1 MTMNQHH
8 YPYQSCPKLYED
20 YYVNQVGHGLPV
32 FVGGGGRR
40 LYRGHG
46 FGSLLAG
53 IGRAVVPLL
62 KKGGKALLKE
72 GARTGL
78 RVAQDVMSGKR
89 LGSALKQR
97 AGQSGKRLLTQVLS
111 PSPSSQ
117 QQRKGRQKR
126 IKTKRTAQGK
136 QSGRPRRR
144 RQQQQTKKQQRM
156 TDIFG

>member
-1 MTMNQHH
+1 MMNQHR

-78 RVAQDVMSGKR
+78 RVAQDVMSGQR

-111 PSPSSQ
+111 SSSPSPS
-117 QQRKGRQKR
+117 RRQKR

-144 RQQQQTKKQQRM
+144 RQQQPKKQQQQRM

>member
-1 MTMNQHH
+1 MMTMNQHR

-40 LYRGHG
+40 HRGHG

-111 PSPSSQ
+111 PSPSQ
-117 QQRKGRQKR
+117 QQRRRQKR

-136 QSGRPRRR
+136 QSGRQRRR
-144 RQQQQTKKQQRM
+144 RQQPKKQQRM

>member
-1 MTMNQHH
+1 MMMMMNQHR

-40 LYRGHG
+40 SYRGHG

-78 RVAQDVMSGKR
+78 RVAQDVMSGQR

-97 AGQSGKRLLTQVLS
+97 ARQSGKRLLTQVLS
-111 PSPSSQ
+111 PSPS
-117 QQRKGRQKR
+117 RKQKR

-136 QSGRPRRR
+136 QSGRQRR
-144 RQQQQTKKQQRM
+144 RQQPKKQQRRV

>member
-1 MTMNQHH
+1 MNQHR

-32 FVGGGGRR
+32 FVGGGGRC
-40 LYRGHG
+40 YRGHG

-78 RVAQDVMSGKR
+78 RVAQDVMSGQR

-111 PSPSSQ
+111 PSPS
-117 QQRKGRQKR
+117 RRQKR

-136 QSGRPRRR
+136 QSGRQRR
-144 RQQQQTKKQQRM
+144 RQQPKKQRM

>member
-1 MTMNQHH
+1 MTMNQHR

-97 AGQSGKRLLTQVLS
+97 AGQSGKRLLTQALS
-111 PSPSSQ
+111 PSSPSS
-117 QQRKGRQKR
+117 QRKGRQKR

-144 RQQQQTKKQQRM
+144 RQQQTKKQQRM

>member
-1 MTMNQHH
+1 MMMNQHR

-111 PSPSSQ
+111 PSPS
-117 QQRKGRQKR
+117 RRQKR

-144 RQQQQTKKQQRM
+144 RQQQTKKQQQQQRM

>member
-1 MTMNQHH
+1 MTTMMMNQHR

-40 LYRGHG
+40 SYRGHG

-78 RVAQDVMSGKR
+78 RVAQDVMSGQR

-97 AGQSGKRLLTQVLS
+97 ARQSGKRLLTQVLS
-111 PSPSSQ
+111 PSPS
-117 QQRKGRQKR
+117 RKQKR

-136 QSGRPRRR
+136 QSGRQRR
-144 RQQQQTKKQQRM
+144 RQQPKKQRM

>member
-1 MTMNQHH
+1 MTTLMMNQHR
-8 YPYQSCPKLYED
+8 YPYQSCPRLYED

-40 LYRGHG
+40 YRGHG

-78 RVAQDVMSGKR
+78 RVAQDVMSGQR

-97 AGQSGKRLLTQVLS
+97 AGQSGKRLLTQVLKAS
-111 PSPSSQ
+111 PSPS
-117 QQRKGRQKR
+117 RRQKR

-136 QSGRPRRR
+136 QSGRQRR
-144 RQQQQTKKQQRM
+144 RQQPKKQRM

>member
-1 MTMNQHH
+1 MNQHR

-111 PSPSSQ
+111 PSPS
-117 QQRKGRQKR
+117 RRQKR

-136 QSGRPRRR
+136 QSGRQRRR
-144 RQQQQTKKQQRM
+144 RQQQPKKQQQRM

>member
-1 MTMNQHH
+1 MMTTTMNQHR

-40 LYRGHG
+40 YRGHG

-78 RVAQDVMSGKR
+78 RVAQDVMSGQR

-111 PSPSSQ
+111 PSPS
-117 QQRKGRQKR
+117 RRQKR

-136 QSGRPRRR
+136 QSGRQRR
-144 RQQQQTKKQQRM
+144 RQQPKKQRRV

>member
-1 MTMNQHH
+1 MTMMNQHR

-144 RQQQQTKKQQRM
+144 RQQQTKKQQRM

>member
-1 MTMNQHH
+1 MMMMNQHR

-78 RVAQDVMSGKR
+78 LVAQDVMSGKR

-111 PSPSSQ
+111 PSSPSS
-117 QQRKGRQKR
+117 QRKGRQKR

-144 RQQQQTKKQQRM
+144 RQQQTKKQQRM

>member
-1 MTMNQHH
+1 MMNQHR
-8 YPYQSCPKLYED
+8 YPYQSCPRLYED

-40 LYRGHG
+40 SYRGHG

-78 RVAQDVMSGKR
+78 RVAQDVMSGQR

-97 AGQSGKRLLTQVLS
+97 AGQSGKRLLKQVLS
-111 PSPSSQ
+111 PSPS
-117 QQRKGRQKR
+117 RRQKR

-136 QSGRPRRR
+136 QSGRQRLR
-144 RQQQQTKKQQRM
+144 RQQPKKKQQRM

>member
-1 MTMNQHH
+1 MMNQHR
-8 YPYQSCPKLYED
+8 YPYQSCPRLYED

-32 FVGGGGRR
+32 FVGGGGGGRR
-40 LYRGHG
+40 YRGHG

-78 RVAQDVMSGKR
+78 RVAQDVVSGQR

-97 AGQSGKRLLTQVLS
+97 AGQSGKRLLKQVLSS
-111 PSPSSQ
+111 PSPSPSQ
-117 QQRKGRQKR
+117 RRQKR

-136 QSGRPRRR
+136 QSGRQRR
-144 RQQQQTKKQQRM
+144 RQQPKKQQRRV

>member
-1 MTMNQHH
+1 MTMNQHR

-111 PSPSSQ
+111 PSPS
-117 QQRKGRQKR
+117 RRQKR

-144 RQQQQTKKQQRM
+144 RQQQPKKQQQQRM

>member
-1 MTMNQHH
+1 MMNQHR
-8 YPYQSCPKLYED
+8 YPYQSCPRLYED

-40 LYRGHG
+40 YRGHG

-78 RVAQDVMSGKR
+78 RVAQDVMSGQR

-97 AGQSGKRLLTQVLS
+97 AGQSGKRLLKQVLS
-111 PSPSSQ
+111 PSPS
-117 QQRKGRQKR
+117 RRQKR

-136 QSGRPRRR
+136 QSGRQRLRR
-144 RQQQQTKKQQRM
+144 RQQPKKKQQRM

>member
-1 MTMNQHH
+1 MMNQHR
-8 YPYQSCPKLYED
+8 YPYQSCPRLYED

-32 FVGGGGRR
+32 FVGGGGGGGGGRR
-40 LYRGHG
+40 YRGHG

-78 RVAQDVMSGKR
+78 RVAQDVMSGQR

-97 AGQSGKRLLTQVLS
+97 ARQSGKRLLTQVLS
-111 PSPSSQ
+111 PSPS
-117 QQRKGRQKR
+117 RKQKR

-136 QSGRPRRR
+136 QSGRQRR
-144 RQQQQTKKQQRM
+144 RQQPKKQQRRV

>member
-1 MTMNQHH
+1 MTTMMMNQHR

-40 LYRGHG
+40 SYRGHG

-78 RVAQDVMSGKR
+78 RVAQDVMSGQR

-97 AGQSGKRLLTQVLS
+97 ARQSGKRLLTQVLS
-111 PSPSSQ
+111 PSPS
-117 QQRKGRQKR
+117 RKQKR

-136 QSGRPRRR
+136 QSGRQRLR
-144 RQQQQTKKQQRM
+144 RQQPKKKQQRM

>member
-1 MTMNQHH
+1 MMMNQHR
-8 YPYQSCPKLYED
+8 YPYQSCPRLYED

-32 FVGGGGRR
+32 FVGGGGGGGRR
-40 LYRGHG
+40 YRGHG

-78 RVAQDVMSGKR
+78 RVAQDVVSGQR

-97 AGQSGKRLLTQVLS
+97 AGQSGKRLLKQVLSS
-111 PSPSSQ
+111 PSPS
-117 QQRKGRQKR
+117 QRRQKR

-136 QSGRPRRR
+136 QSGRQRR
-144 RQQQQTKKQQRM
+144 RQQPKKQQRRV

>member
-1 MTMNQHH
+1 MTTMMMMNQHR

-40 LYRGHG
+40 YRGHG

-78 RVAQDVMSGKR
+78 RVAQDVMSGQR

-97 AGQSGKRLLTQVLS
+97 ARQSGKRLLTQVLS
-111 PSPSSQ
+111 SPSPSP
-117 QQRKGRQKR
+117 RKQKR

-136 QSGRPRRR
+136 QSGRQRLR
-144 RQQQQTKKQQRM
+144 RQQPKKKQQRM

>member
-1 MTMNQHH
+1 MTTMMMMNQHR

-40 LYRGHG
+40 SYRGHG

-78 RVAQDVMSGKR
+78 RVAQDVMSGQR

-97 AGQSGKRLLTQVLS
+97 ARQSGKRLLTQVLS
-111 PSPSSQ
+111 SPSPSP
-117 QQRKGRQKR
+117 RKQKR

-136 QSGRPRRR
+136 QSGRQRR
-144 RQQQQTKKQQRM
+144 RQQPKKKQRM
-156 TDIFG
+156 IDIFG

>member
-1 MTMNQHH
+1 MTTTMMMNQHR

-40 LYRGHG
+40 SYRGHG

-78 RVAQDVMSGKR
+78 RVAQDVMSGQR

-97 AGQSGKRLLTQVLS
+97 ARQSGKRLLTQVLS
-111 PSPSSQ
+111 PSPS
-117 QQRKGRQKR
+117 RKQKR

-136 QSGRPRRR
+136 QSGRQRLR
-144 RQQQQTKKQQRM
+144 RQQPKKKQQRM

>member
-1 MTMNQHH
+1 MMNQHR

-111 PSPSSQ
+111 PSPS
-117 QQRKGRQKR
+117 RRQKR

-144 RQQQQTKKQQRM
+144 RQQQPKKQQQQRM